1 MTITVVS
8 MAFLVIYVLVSGIP
22 YLKLSLFALEYN
34 SENVSILPS
43 IFNTLILVFGAI
55 LVAGP
60 LGIFAAIY
68 LVEYARRGNK
78 IVSLVRLTAETLSGI
93 PSIVY
98 GLFGMLFFVTS
109 IRLGYSL
116 LSGIFTVSIMILPLI
131 LRTTEEAL
139 LAVPDSYREGAF
151 GLGAGKLRTVSTIIL
166 PAAIPGI
173 LSGIILAVGRVIGET
188 AALIYTA
195 GTVADFPKGIF
206 SSRRSL
212 AVDMYELSREGL
224 HTGEAYA
231 TAVILILVVLIINW
245 ISNKLA
251 NKIKKA

>member
-1 MTITVVS
+1 MTSKILRYAVKISMTITVVS

-98 GLFGMLFFVTS
+98 GLFGNAFFVH
-109 IRLGYSL
+109 
-116 LSGIFTVSIMILPLI
+116 VC
-131 LRTTEEAL
+131 
-139 LAVPDSYREGAF
+139 
-151 GLGAGKLRTVSTIIL
+151 GLGTR
-166 PAAIPGI
+166 I
-173 LSGIILAVGRVIGET
+173 LSGSLTI
-188 AALIYTA
+188 ALHH
-195 GTVADFPKGIF
+195 DFA
-206 SSRRSL
+206 SYS
-212 AVDMYELSREGL
+212 
-224 HTGEAYA
+224 
-231 TAVILILVVLIINW
+231 
-245 ISNKLA
+245 A
-251 NKIKKA
+251 NH

>member
-109 IRLGYSL
+109 IRLG
-116 LSGIFTVSIMILPLI
+116 
-131 LRTTEEAL
+131 
-139 LAVPDSYREGAF
+139 
-151 GLGAGKLRTVSTIIL
+151 
-166 PAAIPGI
+166 
-173 LSGIILAVGRVIGET
+173 
-188 AALIYTA
+188 
-195 GTVADFPKGIF
+195 
-206 SSRRSL
+206 
-212 AVDMYELSREGL
+212 
-224 HTGEAYA
+224 
-231 TAVILILVVLIINW
+231 
-245 ISNKLA
+245 
-251 NKIKKA
+251 

>member
-139 LAVPDSYREGAF
+139 LAVPDSYREGAC

-166 PAAIPGI
+166 PAAIPGMV
-173 LSGIILAVGRVIGET
+173 SGIILAVGRVIGET
-188 AALIYTA
+188 AALIYTE
-195 GTVADFPKGIF
+195 GTFVDFPKGIF
-206 SSRRSL
+206 SEGTSL
-212 AVDMYELSREGL
+212 AVHMYELSREGL